1 MSLFVDPATISLF
14 QLWFQTGIYGYILYT
29 ASELISTGSELLLL
43 IPSVASIVGS
53 VVLPTLGAVPDGM
66 MVLFSGIGDDVEY
79 QVSVGVG
86 TLAGSTVMLL
96 TVPFFCCCYF
106 GRVDIVNNV
115 PQYTRPRDAP
125 ANWAKLTDTGSS
137 SDKGIAVKPAVA
149 EGAKFML
156 VSMLSYFIIFVPSCY
171 MEMAEADAR
180 KQAKTENIFALIGC
194 ITCAVAF
201 FWYLY
206 IQFRGA
212 EEGDNIVIEIN
223 VITEAIKRGEITLRG
238 AMADIYNIGQKEFS
252 FTATASRELEK
263 PLLQPESLFA
273 TAEQNKRAIRRMI
286 KILAPFFQ
294 MYDVNKDNSIDFDE
308 FCMIINDLNERA
320 LSTDHMKSIFLRADA
335 DRNGSISFEEFVACM
350 IMFALGAV
358 DKVKTGAEFARDG
371 SIHDQTPMALMERTI
386 KERGRGSGNEEENLG
401 FGFGSEGSDS
411 DESEVEDIPE
421 DLAGLSVDEQQ
432 RRIKRRAAWKLGLG
446 SLLLLLFAD
455 PMVECMGEIGT
466 RLYISPFFVSF
477 VLAPVASN
485 ASECVS
491 AYNYAIKRTVKMT
504 TVAIQVLFGAAIM
517 NNTFC
522 LCIFLLLIY
531 WRSLVWCF
539 TAEFLSLLIVEIF
552 MGWLCINRTVIRLPM
567 AWIVLSLYPLS
578 MILVLVLQ
586 ALGIK

>member
-1 MSLFVDPATISLF
+1 
-14 QLWFQTGIYGYILYT
+14 
-29 ASELISTGSELLLL
+29 
-43 IPSVASIVGS
+43 VASIVGS

-86 TLAGSTVMLL
+86 TLAGSTIMLL

-106 GRVDIVNNV
+106 GRVDIVNDV
-115 PQYTRPRDAP
+115 AQYTRPRDAP
-125 ANWAKLTDTGSS
+125 TSWCKLTSTGSS
-137 SDKGIAVKPAVA
+137 ADKGIAMKSAVA
-149 EGAKFML
+149 EGSKFML
-156 VSMLSYFIIFVPSCY
+156 LSMLSYFVIFFPSLY
-171 MEMAEADAR
+171 MEMTEADKR
-180 KQAKTENIFALIGC
+180 KQAKTENLFALIGC

-238 AMADIYNIGQKEFS
+238 AMADIYNIGQKEIS
-252 FTATASRELEK
+252 FRAPGKGELEK
-263 PLLQPESLFA
+263 PLLHQESLLA
-273 TAEQNKRAIRRMI
+273 TAEQNKRGIRRMI
-286 KILAPFFQ
+286 KILSPFFQ
-294 MYDVNKDNSIDFDE
+294 MYDINKDNSIDFDE
-308 FCMIINDLNERA
+308 FCKIINDLNERA
-320 LSTDHMKSIFLRADA
+320 LSTDHMKAIFLRADA
-335 DRNGSISFEEFVACM
+335 DKNGSISFEEFVACM

-358 DKVKTGAEFARDG
+358 DEVKTGAEFARE
-371 SIHDQTPMALMERTI
+371 SIKEQTPMALMERTL
-386 KERGRGSGNEEENLG
+386 KERGGRGSKNDEEEKSG
-401 FGFGSEGSDS
+401 FGFGSEESDS
-411 DESEVEDIPE
+411 DDSEVEDMPE

-432 RRIKRRAAWKLGLG
+432 RRIKRRAVWKLGIG
-446 SLLLLLFAD
+446 SLLLLVFAD
-455 PMVECMGEIGT
+455 PMVDCMGEIGT

-504 TVAIQVLFGAAIM
+504 TVAIQCLIGAAIM

-522 LCIFLLLIY
+522 LCIFLG
-531 WRSLVWCF
+531 LVYGRTLTWNF

-552 MGWLCINRTVIRLPM
+552 MGWLCIRRTVIRLPM

-578 MILVLVLQ
+578 LILVFVLQ
-586 ALGIK
+586 SLGIS